1 MSCGLLTGLLA
12 ALILPPYISV
22 PRKIRV
28 HLFTTGMW
36 RLTLAAAMFAVVDVL
51 CKQTLRDQTWT

>member
-1 MSCGLLTGLLA
+1 LTGLLA